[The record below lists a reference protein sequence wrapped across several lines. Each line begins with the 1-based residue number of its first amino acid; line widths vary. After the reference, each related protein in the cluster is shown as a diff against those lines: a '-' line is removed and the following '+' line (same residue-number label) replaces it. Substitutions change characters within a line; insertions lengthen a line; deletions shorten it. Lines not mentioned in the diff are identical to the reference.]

1 MTNPLVK
8 CKAGSISGTYKNNVN
23 FFYGI
28 PYAEPLTSNTQW
40 NAPEHL
46 KKEMTLD
53 ATIKGF
59 TAPQTIYRQS
69 LFQDASLPAESID
82 CLTLNI
88 ASKKLSAKMPV
99 MIWIHGGAYI
109 TGSANSSL
117 YQLETLPLHD
127 VVLVTINYRLGPFGF
142 LKLDEVTD
150 GKISSTGNEGLM
162 DQRIAIEWV
171 KNNIQDFGGDPDNIS
186 IFGESAGAW
195 SVALQSA
202 ADPSCK
208 LFSKAICQSGGMDA
222 FIQKDRANQWGELFL
237 KTLTDNGLLVEDL
250 CKVPHESITNI
261 AKKMKHTMISR
272 GQWLAPEIGFSP
284 VADGKFLPLDPIK
297 NFEGSDIHLLIGTT
311 ADEYKLWSE
320 LEPYFLNL
328 TNEQFTK
335 RLSKIFDKQVISKI
349 QSLYSDEV
357 IGEHS
362 YKNALSSIMT
372 DWTFGIH
379 ATELL
384 ERHKSKTFGYQF
396 NVNSPLLNGRLGAY
410 HGSELPYLFG
420 SWKNNFLDWCS
431 QDAKIISEF
440 LQISW
445 TNFAKT
451 GSPSSELFEWET
463 YSKNSLVAQI
473 DSKVELKPYNNIL
486 KIKFLNESKITY

>member
-1 MTNPLVK
+1 
-8 CKAGSISGTYKNNVN
+8 
-23 FFYGI
+23 
-28 PYAEPLTSNTQW
+28 
-40 NAPEHL
+40 
-46 KKEMTLD
+46 
-53 ATIKGF
+53 
-59 TAPQTIYRQS
+59 
-69 LFQDASLPAESID
+69 
-82 CLTLNI
+82 
-88 ASKKLSAKMPV
+88 
-99 MIWIHGGAYI
+99 
-109 TGSANSSL
+109 
-117 YQLETLPLHD
+117 
-127 VVLVTINYRLGPFGF
+127 
-142 LKLDEVTD
+142 
-150 GKISSTGNEGLM
+150 
-162 DQRIAIEWV
+162 
-171 KNNIQDFGGDPDNIS
+171 
-186 IFGESAGAW
+186 
-195 SVALQSA
+195 
-202 ADPSCK
+202 
-208 LFSKAICQSGGMDA
+208 MDA

-237 KTLTDNGLLVEDL
+237 KTLADNGLKVEDL

-261 AKKMKHTMISR
+261 AKKMKYTMIS
-272 GQWLAPEIGFSP
+272 GGKWLAPEIGFSP

-297 NFEGSDIHLLIGTT
+297 NFEGSDINLLIGTT

-335 RLSKIFDKQVISKI
+335 RLSKIFDKQAIPEI
-349 QSLYSDEV
+349 QSLYSDGHM
-357 IGEHS
+357 GERS

-379 ATELL
+379 VTELL

-410 HGSELPYLFG
+410 HGSELAYLFG
-420 SWKNNFLDWCS
+420 SWKNNFSDWCS

-451 GSPSSELFEWET
+451 GSPSSELCEWET

-486 KIKFLNESKITY
+486 KIKLLNESKITY